1 MLNISPNR
9 IEDLDRMYAYDSFD
23 TVLKA
28 RAAEKISRWLVA
40 VLLCG
45 IVLLFLPWTQNIQAE
60 GKLTTLYPSQR
71 PQTIHS
77 TIAGRIEAWYVNE
90 GDTVNRGDTIAFL
103 SEIKDAYFD
112 SALLDRTSMQI
123 EAKEGAVSAYEDKAR
138 ALASQIA
145 ALEAARELKLSEAN
159 NKVAQTRYKVQSD
172 SIDLIAVNISAEIA
186 ETQFAR
192 WDTLYKSGQKSRTDW
207 EEKRNKMMEARAKLI
222 SQQNK
227 LEVSRQ
233 ELTIVMIQ
241 RNNIQNEYNE
251 KIAKARSDR
260 QSALSDLYVGEGD
273 VAKLRNTLSNYEA
286 RVGFRYITAP
296 QHGFINK
303 ALKPGIGETV
313 KEGEAVVSI
322 VPLNQQQAAEIFI
335 RPVDVPL
342 IRKGENVR
350 LEFDGWPSIVFSG
363 WPNTSFGTFGGIV
376 FAVEN
381 DISPNGKYRILIA
394 PDPDDEPWPE
404 LLRVG
409 SGVRGFALLEDVP
422 LWYELW
428 RQLNGFPPN
437 FYQGDKEASSDEA
450 KK

>member
-9 IEDLDRMYAYDSFD
+9 IEDLDRMYAYDTFE
-23 TVLKA
+23 TVLKTE
-28 RAAEKISRWLVA
+28 AAEKISRWLIT
-40 VLLCG
+40 LLIFG

-90 GDTVNRGDTIAFL
+90 GDTVRSGDTIVFL
-103 SEIKDAYFD
+103 SEIKDNYFD
-112 SALLDRTSMQI
+112 PALITRTRSQI
-123 EAKEGAVSAYEDKAR
+123 QAKEGSVAAYQSKAA
-138 ALASQIA
+138 ALSNQIE
-145 ALEAARELKLSEAN
+145 ALEAASSLKLAEAT

-172 SIDLIAVNISAEIA
+172 SIDLVAMSISAEIA

-192 WDTLYKSGQKSRTDW
+192 WDTLYKSELKSRTEW
-207 EEKRNKMMEARAKLI
+207 EEKRNSMMEARAKLI
-222 SQQNK
+222 SYQNQ

-233 ELTIVMIQ
+233 ALTIVMLQ
-241 RNNIQNEYNE
+241 RDNIENEYQE
-251 KIAKARSDR
+251 KIAKARSNR
-260 QSALSDLYVGEGD
+260 QSALSEVFAGQGEI
-273 VAKLRNTLSNYEA
+273 AKLQNTLSNYKTRA
-286 RVGFRYITAP
+286 GFRYITAP
-296 QHGFINK
+296 QSGFVNK
-303 ALKPGIGETV
+303 ALKPGIGETL

-322 VPLNQQQAAEIFI
+322 VPLQQQQAAEIFI
-335 RPVDVPL
+335 KPVDVPL
-342 IRKGENVR
+342 IRKGEHVR

-363 WPNTSFGTFGGIV
+363 WPNTSFGTFGGLV

-381 DISPNGKYRILIA
+381 DISPNGKYRVLIE
-394 PDPDDEPWPE
+394 PDPEEEAWPA

-409 SGVRGFALLEDVP
+409 SGVRGFALLQDVP

-437 FYQGDKEASSDEA
+437 FYEVDPASNTKE
-450 KK
+450 